1 MNGCEMNFVKMMN
14 SMNSK
19 LILLLIAILAV
30 FVASCE
36 EEQRGTPPSVPRF
49 VPKSA
54 DTARAI
60 RGIQPSVIRESP
72 RGGLRL
78 EWFQNPERNL
88 GGYEIWRTEQAID
101 GVPVNFSLRQKLPLG
116 SQAAQNL
123 PDTIF
128 IDESVRN
135 GTMFY
140 YKVIAYSRLDV
151 ASEFSDEF
159 QQYELQVPGAAD
171 APRGDIPM
179 PADSTL
185 SFRWIDNNQ
194 SQGFYCV
201 KVYVDNLDFNEENC
215 VAIATGQTFLSSDSV
230 RINFSQ
236 VQTTFSGTTG
246 IKVFKPLEKGRRYF
260 WFVMFHP
267 LGFEANVGAPS
278 NRQTFFI
285 NP

>member
-1 MNGCEMNFVKMMN
+1 MKMIK

-19 LILLLIAILAV
+19 ITLLLIAMVAV
-30 FVASCE
+30 FIASCE
-36 EEQRGTPPSVPRF
+36 EEQQGIAPSIPRL

-60 RGIQPSVIRESP
+60 RGIQPSVIREAP

-88 GGYEIWRTEQAID
+88 GGYEVWRTEQAID

-123 PDTIF
+123 PDTVF
-128 IDESVRN
+128 IDENVRN
-135 GTMFY
+135 GVMYY
-140 YKVIAYSRLDV
+140 YKVVAYSKLDV
-151 ASEFSDEF
+151 ASDFSEEF
-159 QQYELQVPGAAD
+159 QQYELRVPGIAD

-185 SFRWIDNNQ
+185 TFRWIDNNQ
-194 SQGFYCV
+194 SLGFYCV
-201 KVYVDNLDFNEENC
+201 KVYVGDLDFREENC
-215 VAIATGQTFLSSDSV
+215 VAIATGQTFFASDSV
-230 RINFSQ
+230 RINFSR
-236 VQTTFSGTTG
+236 VQTTFPGTTG
-246 IKVFKPLEKGRRYF
+246 IKIFRPLERGQRYF

-267 LGFEANVGAPS
+267 LGFEANVAAPS

>member
-1 MNGCEMNFVKMMN
+1 V
-14 SMNSK
+14 
-19 LILLLIAILAV
+19 LLFASVAV
-30 FVASCE
+30 FISSCE
-36 EEQRGTPPSVPRF
+36 EEQQGTPPALPRL

-88 GGYEIWRTEQAID
+88 GGYEVWRTEQAID
-101 GVPVNFSLRQKLPLG
+101 DVPVNFSLRQRLPLG

-123 PDTIF
+123 PDTVF
-128 IDESVRN
+128 IDEGVRN
-135 GTMFY
+135 GAMFY
-140 YKVIAYSRLDV
+140 YKLIAYSRLDA
-151 ASEFSDEF
+151 ASDFSEDF
-159 QQYELQVPGAAD
+159 QQYELRVPAIAD

-185 SFRWIDNNQ
+185 AFRWIDNNQ

-201 KVYVDNLDFNEENC
+201 KVYVDDLDFREENC
-215 VAIATGQTFLSSDSV
+215 VAIATGQTFLPSDSV
-230 RINFSQ
+230 RINFSRI
-236 VQTTFSGTTG
+236 QTSFPGTTG
-246 IKVFKPLEKGRRYF
+246 TKIFRPLERGRRYF
-260 WFVMFHP
+260 WFVTFHP
-267 LGFEANVGAPS
+267 RGFDVGVGGPS

>member
-1 MNGCEMNFVKMMN
+1 
-14 SMNSK
+14 MNSK
-19 LILLLIAILAV
+19 LILILLALIAV
-30 FVASCE
+30 FASACKE
-36 EEQRGTPPSVPRF
+36 EPQATPPSVPRF

-60 RGIQPSVIRESP
+60 RGIQPSLIRESP
-72 RGGLRL
+72 RSGLRL

-88 GGYEIWRTEQAID
+88 GGYEVWRTEQAIN

-123 PDTIF
+123 PDTVF
-128 IDESVRN
+128 IDENVRN

-140 YKVIAYSRLDV
+140 YKMIAYSRLDA
-151 ASEFSDEF
+151 ASDFSEAF
-159 QQYELQVPGAAD
+159 QQYELRVPGTAD
-171 APRGDIPM
+171 APRGDIQLPS
-179 PADSTL
+179 DSVLT
-185 SFRWIDNNQ
+185 FRWLDNNQ
-194 SQGFYCV
+194 SQGFYCM
-201 KVYVDNLDFNEENC
+201 KVYVDDLDFREENC
-215 VAIATGQTFLSSDSV
+215 VAVATGQTFFASDSV
-230 RINFSQ
+230 RINFSRI
-236 VQTTFSGTTG
+236 QTTFPGTIGT
-246 IKVFKPLEKGRRYF
+246 KVFRPLERGRRYF

>member
-1 MNGCEMNFVKMMN
+1 MNR
-14 SMNSK
+14 K
-19 LILLLIAILAV
+19 LTTLLIVSAV
-30 FVASCE
+30 VFICACQ
-36 EEQRGTPPSVPRF
+36 EEQKGDPPRTPIL
-49 VPKSA
+49 VPKSS

-88 GGYEIWRTEQAID
+88 GGYEVWRTEQAID

-123 PDTIF
+123 PDTVF
-128 IDESVRN
+128 IDENARN
-135 GTMFY
+135 GVMYY
-140 YKVIAYSRLDV
+140 YKLIAYSRLDV
-151 ASEFSDEF
+151 ASDFSETF
-159 QQYELQVPGAAD
+159 QQYELRASAIAD
-171 APRGDIPM
+171 APSANLSLPT
-179 PADSTL
+179 DSTL
-185 SFRWIDNNQ
+185 TFRWIDNNQ

-201 KVYVDNLDFNEENC
+201 KVYVDDLDFREENC
-215 VAIATGQTFLSSDSV
+215 VAIATGQTFFASDSV
-230 RINFSQ
+230 RINFSRI
-236 VQTTFSGTTG
+236 QTTFPGTTG
-246 IKVFKPLEKGRRYF
+246 TKVFKRLERGKRYF
-260 WFVMFHP
+260 WFVVFHP

>member
-1 MNGCEMNFVKMMN
+1 MVVKMIKRMN
-14 SMNSK
+14 PK
-19 LILLLIAILAV
+19 IILLLITTIAV
-30 FVASCE
+30 LTSSCE
-36 EEQRGTPPSVPRF
+36 EEQQSTPPSVPRL
-49 VPKSA
+49 VAKSV

-88 GGYEIWRTEQAID
+88 GGYEVWRTEQAID

-116 SQAAQNL
+116 SQSAQNL
-123 PDTIF
+123 PDTVF

-140 YKVIAYSRLDV
+140 YKLIAYSRLDA
-151 ASEFSDEF
+151 ASDFSEEF
-159 QQYELQVPGAAD
+159 QQYELRVPGIAD
-171 APRGDIPM
+171 APRGDLPM
-179 PADSTL
+179 PTDSTL
-185 SFRWIDNNQ
+185 TFRWIDNNQ

-201 KVYVDNLDFNEENC
+201 KVYVEDLDFREENC
-215 VAIATGQTFLSSDSV
+215 VAIATGQTFLPNDAV
-230 RINFSQ
+230 RIDFSRI
-236 VQTTFSGTTG
+236 QTTFPGTTG
-246 IKVFKPLEKGRRYF
+246 TKVFRPLERGRRYF

>member
-1 MNGCEMNFVKMMN
+1 MMKPMNLKI
-14 SMNSK
+14 S
-19 LILLLIAILAV
+19 LLLIATAI
-30 FVASCE
+30 FFIASCE
-36 EEQRGTPPSVPRF
+36 EEQRGTPPSIPRF

-88 GGYEIWRTEQAID
+88 GGYEVWRTEQAID
-101 GVPVNFSLRQKLPLG
+101 GVPVNFSLRQRLPLG

-123 PDTIF
+123 PDTVF
-128 IDESVRN
+128 IDENVRN
-135 GTMFY
+135 GTMYY
-140 YKVIAYSRLDV
+140 YKLVAYSRLD
-151 ASEFSDEF
+151 APSDFSEEF
-159 QQYELQVPGAAD
+159 QQYELRVPGIAD

-185 SFRWIDNNQ
+185 TFRWLDNNE
-194 SQGFYCV
+194 SAGFYCL
-201 KVYVDNLDFNEENC
+201 KVYVDDLDFREENC
-215 VAIATGQTFLSSDSV
+215 VAIATGQTFLASDSV
-230 RINFSQ
+230 QINFSRI
-236 VQTTFSGTTG
+236 QTTFPGTTG
-246 IKVFKPLEKGRRYF
+246 IKVFRPLERGRRYF

>member
-1 MNGCEMNFVKMMN
+1 MKIIKL
-14 SMNSK
+14 MNSK
-19 LILLLIAILAV
+19 TVLFLIAATIATCIS
-30 FVASCE
+30 SCK
-36 EEQRGTPPSVPRF
+36 EEQQGTPPSVPRF

-88 GGYEIWRTEQAID
+88 GGYEVWRTEQAID

-116 SQAAQNL
+116 SQSAQNL

-128 IDESVRN
+128 IDENVRD
-135 GTMFY
+135 GVMFY
-140 YKVIAYSRLDV
+140 YKLVAYSKLDV
-151 ASEFSDEF
+151 ASDFSEEF
-159 QQYELQVPGAAD
+159 QQYQLEPSGTAD

-179 PADSTL
+179 PTDSTL
-185 SFRWIDNNQ
+185 TFRWIDNNQ

-201 KVYVDNLDFNEENC
+201 KVYVEDLDFREDNC
-215 VAIATGQTFLSSDSV
+215 VAVATGQTFFSSDSI
-230 RINFSQ
+230 RINFSR
-236 VQTTFSGTTG
+236 VQTTFPGTTG
-246 IKVFKPLEKGRRYF
+246 TKVFRPLERGRRYF

-267 LGFEANVGAPS
+267 RGFDVGVGGSS

>member
-1 MNGCEMNFVKMMN
+1 MTP
-14 SMNSK
+14 K
-19 LILLLIAILAV
+19 LASILIVSAVLLLCA
-30 FVASCE
+30 CQ
-36 EEQRGTPPSVPRF
+36 EEQTGEPPSVPRL
-49 VPKSA
+49 VPKSS

-88 GGYEIWRTEQAID
+88 GGYEVWRTEQAIN

-123 PDTIF
+123 PDTVF
-128 IDESVRN
+128 IDENARN
-135 GTMFY
+135 GVMYY
-140 YKVIAYSRLDV
+140 YKLIAYSRLGAGSDF
-151 ASEFSDEF
+151 SEDF
-159 QQYELQVPGAAD
+159 QQYELRTSATAD
-171 APRGDIPM
+171 APSSNLSM
-179 PADSTL
+179 PTDSTL
-185 SFRWIDNNQ
+185 TFRWSDNNQ

-201 KVYVDNLDFNEENC
+201 KVYVGDLDFREENC
-215 VAIATGQTFLSSDSV
+215 VAIATGQTFLANDSV
-230 RINFSQ
+230 RINFSR
-236 VQTTFSGTTG
+236 VQTTFPGTTG
-246 IKVFKPLEKGRRYF
+246 TKVFRPLERGRRYF